1 MKNIT
6 ELNQIA
12 NPKGYKVEQVIT
24 SKYGI
29 HCNLIKLNSH
39 ERIRFNGS
47 YVQNYMK
54 IKNKVDNL

>member
-12 NPKGYKVEQVIT
+12 NPKGYKVEQVT
-24 SKYGI
+24 ESNYGI
-29 HCNLIKLNSH
+29 HCNIINLNFH
-39 ERIRFNGS
+39 KTMRFNGS

>member
-39 ERIRFNGS
+39 ERIRFQGS
-47 YVQNYMK
+47 YMQNYK
-54 IKNKVDNL
+54 LIKEKVDNL

>member
-24 SKYGI
+24 AKYGI

-39 ERIRFNGS
+39 ERIRFQGS
-47 YVQNYMK
+47 YMQNYK
-54 IKNKVDNL
+54 LIKEKVDNL